1 MYSIGKNTICTSAP
15 VAKLSSAAL
24 TMASIPS
31 RINSINPSQVFGPL
45 SNHPEPF
52 TQPSGYS
59 GHQHVYKQSMMSVGT
74 RPFPAIRQMGEH
86 TRTSFPDPLTSRDRR
101 KQQAPRRVPQARNE
115 PGQSKSNKITPD
127 EFSKNRM
134 KYISLLT
141 TKFNYLVKKSERER
155 NTTPHSERLM
165 LTTALLYHLP
175 IENHSVVS
183 EIAKGTYL
191 DEGIMLAAVP
201 AILAKYKKNK
211 LNNLLLEKRMTLPV
225 KEISEKKLTTMI
237 AKGLSKIDDTAPQ
250 RQSPPTINAFQP
262 RRNEVEVITL
272 SEPSD
277 SDCLTQTSIL
287 KEQSFNF
294 NKQLNYIKS
303 NVNAYEILKFSRS
316 VIGITKND
324 AHSSGKFIPNIIDSS
339 IDKLNEL
346 GLIEESNCRFYLS
359 DSGVSLLKAL
369 KKSSKRSKI

>member
-1 MYSIGKNTICTSAP
+1 MYSIGKNTVCTSAP

-24 TMASIPS
+24 TMASVPS

-45 SNHPEPF
+45 SNHSEPF

-101 KQQAPRRVPQARNE
+101 KQQAPRKVPQAKNE

-175 IENHSVVS
+175 IENHSLVS

-201 AILAKYKKNK
+201 AIFAKYKKNK
-211 LNNLLLEKRMTLPV
+211 LNNSLLEKWMDLPV
-225 KEISEKKLTTMI
+225 KKISDKKLTIMS
-237 AKGLSKIDDTAPQ
+237 AKGSSKIDDIAAHM
-250 RQSPPTINAFQP
+250 QSPPTMSTFQKRP
-262 RRNEVEVITL
+262 KEVEVITL
-272 SEPSD
+272 SDSSD

-287 KEQSFNF
+287 KEKIFNF
-294 NKQLNYIKS
+294 NKQLRYVKS
-303 NVNAYEILKFSRS
+303 NVNAYEILKFSKS
-316 VIGITKND
+316 VIGITQDD
-324 AHSSGKFIPNIIDSS
+324 AYSSGKFIPNTIVSS

-346 GLIEESNCRFYLS
+346 GLIEESKGRFYLS
-359 DSGVSLLKAL
+359 DSGVSILKAL
-369 KKSSKRSKI
+369 KTSSKRSEI

>member
-1 MYSIGKNTICTSAP
+1 MYSIGKNTVCTSAP

-24 TMASIPS
+24 TMASVPS

-45 SNHPEPF
+45 SNHSEPF

-101 KQQAPRRVPQARNE
+101 KQQAPRKVPQAKNE

-175 IENHSVVS
+175 IENHSLVS

-211 LNNLLLEKRMTLPV
+211 LNNSLLEKWMDLPV
-225 KEISEKKLTTMI
+225 KKISDKKLTIMS
-237 AKGLSKIDDTAPQ
+237 AKGSSKIDDIAAHM
-250 RQSPPTINAFQP
+250 QSPPTMSTFQKRP
-262 RRNEVEVITL
+262 KEVEVITL
-272 SEPSD
+272 SDSSD

-287 KEQSFNF
+287 KEKGFNF
-294 NKQLNYIKS
+294 NKQLRYVKS
-303 NVNAYEILKFSRS
+303 NVNAYEILKFSKS
-316 VIGITKND
+316 VIGITQDD
-324 AHSSGKFIPNIIDSS
+324 AYSSGKFIPNTIVSS

-346 GLIEESNCRFYLS
+346 GLIEESKGRFYLS
-359 DSGVSLLKAL
+359 DSGVSILKAL
-369 KKSSKRSKI
+369 KTSSKRSEI

>member
-1 MYSIGKNTICTSAP
+1 MYSIGKNTLCTSVP
-15 VAKLSSAAL
+15 VAQPCPAAS

-31 RINSINPSQVFGPL
+31 RINSINPSQVSGPL

-52 TQPSGYS
+52 TQPSGYG
-59 GHQHVYKQSMMSVGT
+59 GHQHVYKQSMMSVGI
-74 RPFPAIRQMGEH
+74 RPFPTIRPMGED
-86 TRTSFPDPLTSRDRR
+86 TRTSFPAPLTSRDRR
-101 KQQAPRRVPQARNE
+101 KQQAPRQLHRSKNE
-115 PGQSKSNKITPD
+115 PGKSKSIKITPD
-127 EFSKNRM
+127 EFSKDRM

-141 TKFNYLVKKSERER
+141 TRFNYLVMKSEHER
-155 NTTPHSERLM
+155 NITPHSERLM

-191 DEGIMLAAVP
+191 DKEIMLAAAP
-201 AILAKYKKNK
+201 AILSKYKKNK

-250 RQSPPTINAFQP
+250 RQPPPTINIFQP
-262 RRNEVEVITL
+262 PTNEVEVITL
-272 SEPSD
+272 SQPSD
-277 SDCLTQTSIL
+277 SDCLSQTSIL
-287 KEQSFNF
+287 KEQGFNF

-303 NVNAYEILKFSRS
+303 NISAYEILKFSKS
-316 VIGITKND
+316 VIGITKDD

-346 GLIEESNCRFYLS
+346 GLIEESKCRFYLS

-369 KKSSKRSKI
+369 KKSSKRSRI

>member
-1 MYSIGKNTICTSAP
+1 MYSIGKNTVCTSAP

-24 TMASIPS
+24 TMASVPS

-45 SNHPEPF
+45 SNHSEPF

-59 GHQHVYKQSMMSVGT
+59 GHQHFYKQSMMSVGT
-74 RPFPAIRQMGEH
+74 RPFPAIRKMGEH

-101 KQQAPRRVPQARNE
+101 KQQAPRKVPQAKNE

-175 IENHSVVS
+175 IENHSLVS

-211 LNNLLLEKRMTLPV
+211 LNNSLLEKWMDLPV
-225 KEISEKKLTTMI
+225 KKISDKKLTIMS
-237 AKGLSKIDDTAPQ
+237 AKGSSKIDDIAAHM
-250 RQSPPTINAFQP
+250 QSPPTMSTFQKRP
-262 RRNEVEVITL
+262 KEVEVITL
-272 SEPSD
+272 SDSSD

-287 KEQSFNF
+287 KEKDFNF
-294 NKQLNYIKS
+294 NKQLRYVKS
-303 NVNAYEILKFSRS
+303 NVNAYEILKFSKS
-316 VIGITKND
+316 VIGITQDD
-324 AHSSGKFIPNIIDSS
+324 AYSSGKFIPNTIVSS

-346 GLIEESNCRFYLS
+346 GLIEESKGRFYLS
-359 DSGVSLLKAL
+359 DSGVSILKAL
-369 KKSSKRSKI
+369 KTSSKRSEI

>member
-1 MYSIGKNTICTSAP
+1 MYSIGKNTVCTSAP

-24 TMASIPS
+24 TMASVPS

-45 SNHPEPF
+45 SNHSEPF

-101 KQQAPRRVPQARNE
+101 KQQAPRKVPQAKNE

-211 LNNLLLEKRMTLPV
+211 LNNSLLEKWMDLPV
-225 KEISEKKLTTMI
+225 KKISDKKLTIMS
-237 AKGLSKIDDTAPQ
+237 AKGSSKIDDIAAHM
-250 RQSPPTINAFQP
+250 QSPPTMSTFQKRP
-262 RRNEVEVITL
+262 KEVEVITL
-272 SEPSD
+272 SDSSD

-287 KEQSFNF
+287 KEKGFNF
-294 NKQLNYIKS
+294 NKQLRYVKS
-303 NVNAYEILKFSRS
+303 NVNAYEILKFSKS
-316 VIGITKND
+316 VIGITQDD
-324 AHSSGKFIPNIIDSS
+324 AYSSGKFIPNTIVSS

-346 GLIEESNCRFYLS
+346 GLIEESKGRFYLS
-359 DSGVSLLKAL
+359 DSGVSILKAL
-369 KKSSKRSKI
+369 KTSSKRSEI

>member
-1 MYSIGKNTICTSAP
+1 MYSIGKNTVCTSAP

-24 TMASIPS
+24 TMASVPS

-101 KQQAPRRVPQARNE
+101 KQQAPRRVPQAKNE

-211 LNNLLLEKRMTLPV
+211 LNNSLLEKWMDLPV
-225 KEISEKKLTTMI
+225 KKISDKKLTIMS
-237 AKGLSKIDDTAPQ
+237 AKGSSKIDDIAAHM
-250 RQSPPTINAFQP
+250 QSPPTMSTFQKRP
-262 RRNEVEVITL
+262 KEVEVITL
-272 SEPSD
+272 SDSSD

-287 KEQSFNF
+287 KEKSFNF
-294 NKQLNYIKS
+294 NKQLRYVKS
-303 NVNAYEILKFSRS
+303 NVNAYEILKFSKS
-316 VIGITKND
+316 VIGITQDD
-324 AHSSGKFIPNIIDSS
+324 AYSSGKFIPNTIVSS

-346 GLIEESNCRFYLS
+346 GLIEESKGRFYLS
-359 DSGVSLLKAL
+359 DSGVSILKAL
-369 KKSSKRSKI
+369 KTSSKRSEI